1 VVFDQTD
8 LRTELSPDMHLFV
21 IAQRRATNLSVS
33 SLTSEFAETQELRL
47 VCWWVWAASSL
58 TSEFAGTQEFLIYTQ
73 STTCSA
79 PVPQPV
85 SWKRRAC
92 LQAVLVYNIV
102 DQLRLG
108 CCVMRA

>member
-47 VCWWVWAASSL
+47 VCGWVWGGFFSY
-58 TSEFAGTQEFLIYTQ
+58 FGVCGNAG
-73 STTCSA
+73 
-79 PVPQPV
+79 V
-85 SWKRRAC
+85 SY
-92 LQAVLVYNIV
+92 LHTEHYL
-102 DQLRLG
+102 
-108 CCVMRA
+108 